1 MTVYD
6 TYGTSTRTVVELA
19 QLLADQ
25 LGLSFVEQDSD
36 YRGVYF
42 IADAGPYRIEVQP
55 NTIPGDDD
63 QDDLYDPA
71 HPEIQTLLLV
81 TGPDRDNA
89 LNANLNSI
97 NALVLLARRQ
107 PEDPP
112 IHNY

>member
-42 IADAGPYRIEVQP
+42 IADAGPYRFAEA
-55 NTIPGDDD
+55 
-63 QDDLYDPA
+63 L
-71 HPEIQTLLLV
+71 HPV
-81 TGPDRDNA
+81 VSVPPA
-89 LNANLNSI
+89 LNGY
-97 NALVLLARRQ
+97 ALWVGLMIALTVTNYGYPILQLAVRSDTAVQAVYVGGSR
-107 PEDPP
+107 
-112 IHNY
+112 